1 MSIVSQIVQI
11 GGSVLL
17 LASFLLAQIG
27 TLHQKS
33 RFYLAMNSAGSAVL
47 ALDALAEHQIGFL
60 LLEGVWSA
68 ASVVGLLR
76 ECARGADPAATAPSP
91 NPSARHTPAK
101 GPIS

>member
-1 MSIVSQIVQI
+1 MSTVSQIIQV

-33 RFYLAMNSAGSAVL
+33 RMYLAMNTAGSAVL

-68 ASVVGLLR
+68 VSVVGLLR
-76 ECARGADPAATAPSP
+76 DYTRGADPAATAPSP
-91 NPSARHTPAK
+91 NPSARHNSAK
-101 GPIS
+101 GPTS